1 MSKIVKFVIHQL
13 VDCIEDEKILQI
25 IMEDVAY
32 YANDKDAVAEL
43 TKDQLKELDEVIADM
58 DKKETTTWIDFRI
71 EINEWKKR

>member
-1 MSKIVKFVIHQL
+1 MSKIVKSGIHQL